1 MRSLIKTN
9 REFSLSI
16 IDIFRSDRIQV
27 LEVIMDKGL
36 KQLDRSKLLSIILE
50 MIMLLIVSLF
60 EFDELVPLLGYLIIM
75 AVPQVE

>member
-16 IDIFRSDRIQV
+16 IDIFRSNRIQV

-50 MIMLLIVSLF
+50 MIMLLVISLF
-60 EFDELVPLLGYLIIM
+60 EFDELVPLLGYFIIM
-75 AVPQVE
+75 TVPQVE